1 MANGKIGR
9 DRSGVG
15 VNLLKCLFISLT
27 CVSIYGQ
34 NAFYVQLLEQGKH
47 AVLLGQSERGNELLE
62 ISAFGLLNY
71 PNLLH
76 EATVR
81 RIFCLA
87 SLNKM
92 DQAKTLSVKLR
103 SWITSDSKKPIGVEQ
118 GLWDAFLLFAY
129 HDSEPSHDLL
139 VDDVS
144 LSAYL
149 SLVPDDALVWRKRL
163 ERFSPTTEQNQG
175 DAWLTAGLAQ
185 VADDVPFLESG
196 ILWYDSTGRIDDAN
210 FIAERLLSL
219 DQSNSLAHELKAL
232 LARRAQK
239 QSQVKKHSVFITE
252 SRLSEK
258 MELENQPEVQP
269 SIDTNQPPP
278 KLSQREIIKTLD
290 RQLDADESNQA
301 VRARLI
307 AALLDAG
314 SLRKAGR
321 QLTVLGKADPA
332 DLSYLTLFSRFNY
345 LTKNHEANLSLF
357 DLAKRTPEADFYLAK
372 SCLELGLNERAQRL
386 INALPEDAN
395 FNKSQLQE
403 DMSQQVSEATY
414 SKTQTELL
422 ENLVNSGNASFIER
436 AQLGQIYVDE
446 NEWKRAQRLVQKLV
460 KEFPKEPRAQYLEA
474 RILLQDGRHEEASR
488 IFSNLANAGFHD
500 NEVFYY
506 GGLAYYYLNNHEIAA
521 YMFSRA
527 LKRGTQFENEINGI
541 QAKLQ
546 SQ

>member
-1 MANGKIGR
+1 M
-9 DRSGVG
+9 
-15 VNLLKCLFISLT
+15 NLLKWLFVSVA

-71 PNLLH
+71 PDLLH

-87 SLNKM
+87 SLNEM
-92 DQAKTLSVKLR
+92 DQAKNLAVTLR
-103 SWITSDSKKPIGVEQ
+103 SWMTSAKKPTGVEQ
-118 GLWDAFLLFAY
+118 GLWDAFLLFAF
-129 HDSEPSHDLL
+129 HDSEPSDDLL
-139 VDDVS
+139 RHDDY
-144 LSAYL
+144 LSGYL
-149 SLVPDDALVWRKRL
+149 SLVPDDALVWRKKL
-163 ERFSPTTEQNQG
+163 ERFSPTTEQEQG
-175 DAWLTAGLAQ
+175 DAWLTAGLAK
-185 VADDVPFLESG
+185 VATDVLFLESG

-210 FIAERLLSL
+210 LIADRLLSL
-219 DQSNSLAHELKAL
+219 DASNSLAHEVKVVV
-232 LARRAQK
+232 ARRAQK
-239 QSQVKKHSVFITE
+239 QSQVKKHLVFVTE

-258 MELENQPEVQP
+258 LALENQRHDEPNLVN
-269 SIDTNQPPP
+269 DKPPP

-301 VRARLI
+301 VRALLI

-345 LTKNHEANLSLF
+345 LSRNHEANLSLF
-357 DLAKRTPEADFYLAK
+357 ELNKRTPEADFYLAK
-372 SCLELGLNERAQRL
+372 SCLELGLTERAQGL
-386 INALPEDAN
+386 IRALPEDPE
-395 FNKSQLQE
+395 FDKSQLQQE
-403 DMSQQVSEATY
+403 VSQQGTETSH
-414 SKTQTELL
+414 SKTQTDFL

-436 AQLGQIYVDE
+436 ARLGQIYVDD
-446 NEWKRAQRLVQKLV
+446 NDWDKAQRLVQGLI
-460 KEFPKEPRAQYLEA
+460 KEYPKEPRAQYLDA
-474 RILLQDGRHEEASR
+474 RILLHDGLHEEASR

-527 LKRGTQFENEINGI
+527 LKRGTQFEDEINGI

-546 SQ
+546 